1 MARSAAVVGG
11 LLVLLCEVGVS
22 PSLDDCSTTVLGC
35 WQDSK
40 PGDKAP
46 GATGKRVLPYS
57 WCPGGA
63 KGQAAAGQCKTPD
76 CKYEGR
82 AAPACEAAKMTPELC
97 AQRCLDWVA
106 TPPPSVAFT
115 IWSGV
120 EWTEECWCGDWH
132 AAMDILKTPTAPKPG
147 CTAKCKGDNSVDCG
161 GPGGPQGSA
170 INIMK
175 IECGYVDDGWGF
187 SVVVRQRHQHLE
199 SAPVRPSLFRRYSCS
214 WWALRTSAAV

>member
-1 MARSAAVVGG
+1 MRSAAVVGG
-11 LLVLLCEVGVS
+11 LLVLQVGVS

-40 PGDKAP
+40 PGDKSP

-120 EWTEECWCGDWH
+120 EWTEV
-132 AAMDILKTPTAPKPG
+132 ILPTAAP
-147 CTAKCKGDNSVDCG
+147 AVSNE
-161 GPGGPQGSA
+161 GPSSRVLVLVSA
-170 INIMK
+170 ISWLWVLAWGSL
-175 IECGYVDDGWGF
+175 EPPRRDGENAQNTGKNGEEMGEIWSKTCEQGKE
-187 SVVVRQRHQHLE
+187 RRDHLG
-199 SAPVRPSLFRRYSCS
+199 RRRVPCTV
-214 WWALRTSAAV
+214 AT